1 MLCKYLR
8 DNYGLYSNDFI
19 NMFNSGRKMITVK
32 VNLYSI
38 LNSTQPPKKKEI
50 QFAPYHCTD
59 RVFKALIRTFK
70 SYIFKKKH
78 YNLKSADLLIR
89 KVY

>member
-1 MLCKYLR
+1 MGVNFFVVNQVQTGEITLLLR

-38 LNSTQPPKKKEI
+38 LNSSQPPKKI
-50 QFAPYHCTD
+50 QFAPYHCID
-59 RVFKALIRTFK
+59 RVFKAF
-70 SYIFKKKH
+70 
-78 YNLKSADLLIR
+78 
-89 KVY
+89 